1 MSSKTESKEPR
12 PILKK
17 TPPAAPTKEPAR
29 QATGTVAERVSRV
42 ATSPTL
48 RISGKAKAMA
58 AEGIDVIDLSVGE
71 PDFPTP
77 DNIKRAAKQA
87 IDDNIT
93 KYTANAGIPEL
104 KQAIADKLREEN
116 RVEYNPA
123 DEIIVSSG
131 AKNCLY
137 NASMALFNKG
147 EEVIIPAPYWVSYPP
162 QVVLAKAIPVI
173 VSTKEENEFRLT
185 PDELRSAL
193 TFNTKAL
200 ILNNPSNPTG
210 SAYRLE
216 ELEAIAEIAAEEGI
230 FIIADE
236 IYEKLVYD
244 GFRFASVASVSP
256 RVKQRTIIIN
266 GVSKSYSMTG
276 WRIGYA
282 AGPKDVI
289 AAMSKVQSH
298 NTSNASSVSQ
308 MAALEAMKGPQ
319 ADIAMM
325 MSEFQ
330 KRRNFML
337 HKLRAIPDISCI
349 EPRGAFYLFP
359 NMSSYYEKEYEG
371 MQIRNSYG
379 LAYYLLKTA
388 RVAVVPGDAF
398 GADDF
403 MRLSYASSMERIEEA
418 MERITEAMSKL
429 EVAKKIARVSLN
441 NTRTKVS
448 TYAETDSELTLGL
461 RNALV
466 AEAESHMGHDN
477 YYEWNA
483 NIAGMVVQLR
493 TNSPHLND
501 FWIENW
507 YPSQLEA
514 DIEPHG
520 ILYGAKGIPG
530 REPRAFYNSESRTGV
545 LVNSAFYGQL
555 RSLALGTVTDIGERL
570 FDLHGVNGACL
581 DVGGA
586 GIVLIGSPGTG
597 RKGLFAALARNE
609 KVRAHSN
616 DYFFVRY
623 IGGDAFADISERKFY
638 IKTKIVDFNPDWVPY
653 IDRSKCENIITRKE
667 DCTHTKCDRTDR
679 CRLDRGSTH
688 CFAASKESRAM
699 LDPYWL
705 GGPEKY
711 VKRTSVK
718 YVFVLRK
725 DTLAEPF
732 VRANGEEAT
741 QFLEEGKVDLP
752 MEPGPVLSAY
762 RNQPFFNP
770 HLLVKMPDRLELQKR
785 QFGKLFQTAECHLVN
800 TTHATQQEIVRRILG
815 IVGAGLGTLL

>member
-448 TYAETDSELTLGL
+448 T
-461 RNALV
+461 
-466 AEAESHMGHDN
+466 
-477 YYEWNA
+477 
-483 NIAGMVVQLR
+483 
-493 TNSPHLND
+493 
-501 FWIENW
+501 
-507 YPSQLEA
+507 
-514 DIEPHG
+514 
-520 ILYGAKGIPG
+520 
-530 REPRAFYNSESRTGV
+530 
-545 LVNSAFYGQL
+545 
-555 RSLALGTVTDIGERL
+555 
-570 FDLHGVNGACL
+570 
-581 DVGGA
+581 
-586 GIVLIGSPGTG
+586 
-597 RKGLFAALARNE
+597 
-609 KVRAHSN
+609 
-616 DYFFVRY
+616 
-623 IGGDAFADISERKFY
+623 
-638 IKTKIVDFNPDWVPY
+638 
-653 IDRSKCENIITRKE
+653 
-667 DCTHTKCDRTDR
+667 
-679 CRLDRGSTH
+679 
-688 CFAASKESRAM
+688 
-699 LDPYWL
+699 
-705 GGPEKY
+705 
-711 VKRTSVK
+711 
-718 YVFVLRK
+718 
-725 DTLAEPF
+725 
-732 VRANGEEAT
+732 
-741 QFLEEGKVDLP
+741 
-752 MEPGPVLSAY
+752 
-762 RNQPFFNP
+762 
-770 HLLVKMPDRLELQKR
+770 
-785 QFGKLFQTAECHLVN
+785 
-800 TTHATQQEIVRRILG
+800 
-815 IVGAGLGTLL
+815 